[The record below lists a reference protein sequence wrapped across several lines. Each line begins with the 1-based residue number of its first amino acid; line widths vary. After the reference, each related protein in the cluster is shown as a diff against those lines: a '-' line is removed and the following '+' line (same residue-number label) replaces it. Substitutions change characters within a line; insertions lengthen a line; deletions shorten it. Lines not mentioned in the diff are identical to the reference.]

1 MVKGVTAII
10 LAGGKSSRMG
20 EDKGLI
26 RRDGKYMIEYSIAIA
41 KSFCNEVLIS
51 TANIDYAK
59 FGYPLVEDI
68 YSGIGPIGGIYS
80 AMLRA
85 SNQHCLVFPCDTP
98 HLKPELFESLLGKA
112 AGMQGVVPFTDE
124 TGVEPLCAYYHQSCL
139 SLLKEQIQRKDYKM
153 HNFIGRADI
162 RMFHVDNTAAY
173 YAPGLFAN
181 LNTPDDLMNRQNE
194 T

>member
-1 MVKGVTAII
+1 MKGVTAII
-10 LAGGKSSRMG
+10 LAGGQSSRMG
-20 EDKGLI
+20 QDKGLI

-41 KSFCNEVLIS
+41 KTICDEVLIS
-51 TANIDYAK
+51 TANTEYEI

-80 AMLRA
+80 AMLRS
-85 SNQHCLVFPCDTP
+85 SNKHCLVLPCDTP
-98 HLKPELFESLLGKA
+98 HLKPELFESLLSKA

-124 TGVEPLCAYYHQSCL
+124 DGLEPLCAYYHQSCL

-153 HNFIGRADI
+153 RNFIGKADI
-162 RMFHVDNTAAY
+162 RMVRVDNSEAY

-181 LNTPDDLMNRQNE
+181 LNTPDDLMNSQNE
-194 T
+194 I

>member
-1 MVKGVTAII
+1 MVRRVTAII

-26 RRDGKYMIEYSIAIA
+26 RRDGKYMVEYSIAIA
-41 KSFCNEVLIS
+41 KLLCNEVLIS
-51 TANIDYAK
+51 TANNDYAK
-59 FGYPLVEDI
+59 FGYPLVKDI
-68 YSGIGPIGGIYS
+68 YEGIGPIGGIYS
-80 AMLRA
+80 AMLQA
-85 SNQHCLVFPCDTP
+85 ANQHCLVLPCDTP
-98 HLKPELFESLLGKA
+98 FLKPELFESLLGKA

-153 HNFIGRADI
+153 RNFIGKADI
-162 RMFHVDNTAAY
+162 RMLHVDNETSY
-173 YAPGLFAN
+173 YASGLFSN
-181 LNTPDDLMNRQNE
+181 LNTPNDLQMRQNE